1 MASALA
7 NIPPAE
13 LAALCELNRGPA
25 PLVLAWTLGSTA
37 TLIVALRLYVKTYLR
52 HSLGWDD
59 YTTVIALVS

>member
-13 LAALCELNRGPA
+13 LAALCQLDRGPA

-37 TLIVALRLYVKTYLR
+37 TVIVGLRLYVKTYLR
-52 HSLGWDD
+52 HSIGWDD
-59 YTTVIALVS
+59 YTAIIALVG